1 MIKSMKFK
9 IRGTRPL
16 IMHKFNV
23 EVLEKL
29 ERKEKTGQ
37 VGNDPTEW
45 RKTCFITDKGE
56 LYLPGNYF
64 TATFRNGAKYIK
76 EGKSNLSKKVGAC
89 IQLYENKVILNRS
102 LGKPLTEIKDEEVPR
117 DSEKPVYV
125 DVCGVVNPAT
135 KGRNVRYRLACSP
148 GWECEFTVLYDD
160 TILSLSQVKE
170 VIKDS
175 GTLVGIADG
184 RGMGNGRFEIIE

>member
-1 MIKSMKFK
+1 MIKIMKFK

-16 IMHKFNV
+16 VMHKFNV
-23 EVLEKL
+23 EVLEKS

-37 VGNDPTEW
+37 IGNDPTEW
-45 RKTCFITDKGE
+45 RKTCFVNDKGD

-89 IQLYENKVILNRS
+89 VQIAESKIYLNRS
-102 LGKPLTEIKDEEVPR
+102 LGKALKDIPEEEMSR
-117 DSEKPVYV
+117 DSEKPIYV

-135 KGRNVRYRLACSP
+135 KGRNVRYRLACNV
-148 GWECEFTVLYDD
+148 GWECEFTAMYDD
-160 TILSLSQVKE
+160 TILSQNQLRE
-170 VIKDS
+170 VVKDS
-175 GTLVGIADG
+175 GTLVGLADG
-184 RGMGNGRFEIIE
+184 RAMGNGRFEIIE